1 MKISSNWTAI
11 VVMLMAPL
19 VACTGYDVAPD
30 NEFERRD
37 GSGGSGSDYDE
48 TGGRNG
54 SSGNGGSETDNDAG
68 EAQDAENSVDATV
81 VPVDELPWPRQTSA
95 LPSCNQW
102 GDFEEPDIEPAS
114 GDIYLDLS
122 ATLQPVGVDERV
134 LIQVRTAGRTVV
146 DTTVNSAVSLD
157 VGTDAI
163 VVETSDI
170 VGGRGEA
177 VVRFQ
182 TPGRHTLSASIA
194 GDPRVGTAE
203 VMAYETQLPIW
214 SMAIDEV
221 EFDKILVNTWQR
233 VKVWAQLTVEGEAYE
248 TEVRIHGGSSRG
260 YDKLSFR
267 FDLGPDLM
275 LPDTHDHLILR
286 GEWNDKTMLRNYLGL
301 EVFRNLTWVSAS
313 NAEMVHFRINQR
325 YYGVLWRVE
334 RIGGDFL
341 RLRGMNN
348 ETGVM
353 YEADPDSS
361 KCWTP
366 GGSMLPLDSLEEYQ
380 CVYDQKKG
388 EVEYTDLIEFIE
400 ETLQLPDSEFAE
412 VIDQVVDVDEY
423 LAYMAV
429 MGVIQN
435 YDHTKKNYYLYRDP
449 YAEDDRWIVIPWDLE
464 LTFGHLWTE
473 ENDVLDEGIFTNE
486 PVIAGIC
493 PGFCNQLTTRIYEI
507 PEYQDRFYEM
517 VDYIVE
523 NGFTEDFINERI
535 DNVICRATPDILADP
550 LKRSPN
556 DEYLDRVDEIRL
568 FVKERRAY
576 IQGL

>member
-1 MKISSNWTAI
+1 MKISSNWIATT
-11 VVMLMAPL
+11 VLLVTPW
-19 VACTGYDVAPD
+19 VACTGYDVAPE
-30 NEFERRD
+30 NEFERPD
-37 GSGGSGSDYDE
+37 GSSGNAGETDE
-48 TGGRNG
+48 TGGRTG
-54 SSGNGGSETDNDAG
+54 SSGHGGSGSENDAG
-68 EAQDAENSVDATV
+68 ASEDAGNSADATMV
-81 VPVDELPWPRQTSA
+81 AVDELPWPKNTSE
-95 LPSCNQW
+95 LPACDPW
-102 GDFEEPDIEPAS
+102 GDFEQPDIEPAS

-122 ATLQPVGVDERV
+122 ATMQPVMVDERV
-134 LIQVRTAGRTVV
+134 LIQVRNAGTTVV
-146 DTTVNSAVSLD
+146 DTTVNSAFTLD
-157 VGTDAI
+157 VGTDAT
-163 VVETSDI
+163 VVEMSDI

-177 VVRFQ
+177 LVRFQ
-182 TPGRHTLSASIA
+182 RPGRYSLSASIV

-214 SMAIDEV
+214 SMAIDEI

-233 VKVWAQLTVEGEAYE
+233 VKVPAELTVEGDAYE

-275 LPDTHDHLILR
+275 LPDTHDHIILR
-286 GEWNDKTMLRNYLGL
+286 SEWNDKTMLRNFLSL
-301 EVFRNLTWVSAS
+301 EVFRNTTWVPAPK
-313 NAEMVHFRINQR
+313 AEIVHFRINQR
-325 YYGVLWRVE
+325 YYGVLWHVE

-353 YEADPDSS
+353 YEADPPSE
-361 KCWTP
+361 CWTP
-366 GGSMLPLDSLEEYQ
+366 GGGLVPLDSLETYQ

-400 ETLQLPDSEFAE
+400 ETLQLPDSEFVE
-412 VIDQVVDVDEY
+412 VIDQVVNIDEY

-435 YDHTKKNYYLYRDP
+435 HDHVKKNYYLFRDP
-449 YAEDDRWIVIPWDLE
+449 YADDDRWIVIPWDLE

-486 PVIAGIC
+486 PVIVGIC
-493 PGFCNQLTTRIYEI
+493 PGFCNQLTTRIYET
-507 PEYQDRFYEM
+507 PKYQERFYEM

-523 NGFTEDFINERI
+523 NGFTEKFIDERI

-550 LKRSPN
+550 LKRAEN
-556 DEYLDRVDEIRL
+556 DEYLDRIDEIRL
-568 FVKERRAY
+568 FVEQRRAY
-576 IQGL
+576 IQGM